1 MANPIDE
8 HVERL
13 QAVVDK
19 YHAEGMDTLFI
30 VAALIEVTVKAS
42 QLDRDRFR
50 AATYLDDASD
60 FLAAAA
66 HNLRRP

>member
-19 YHAEGMDTLFI
+19 YHAEGTNTLFI
-30 VAALIEVTVKAS
+30 VTALIEVTVKAHS
-42 QLDRDRFR
+42 LITT
-50 AATYLDDASD
+50 ASVPPPNDASD